1 MAFTTT
7 SSFSGKAAGFYISAA
22 LKSATS
28 LEYLT
33 MIENIKFKSN
43 IQKMD
48 ATVSPIAAA
57 TCDFTGAGTLAL
69 TEKVLEPANLQI
81 NLDLCKLTLL
91 DSWEALQMRAGA
103 GAPPPPSFNDYV
115 ISYMAETI
123 ANATETSIWG
133 GNDLTAGQFTGFVT
147 GGAVGRLVQAGNTVV
162 DVANVG
168 GAGTAFSAANIIE
181 NLQNCTASIPTPV
194 YTKEDLYI
202 YMSPKS
208 YRLYISAIST
218 LGYVNAYSMNGDY
231 DAVFEGIKIAV
242 CNGMTNDILV
252 AAERSNLFFGT
263 DLLSD
268 QTSRIDLLDMS
279 TLDGSDNIRLLARYS
294 GGVQVGIGADV
305 VLVS

>member
-1 MAFTTT
+1 MALAVD
-7 SSFSGKAAGFYISAA
+7 SNYAGKAAGFYISQA
-22 LKSATS
+22 LRQANSM
-28 LEYLT
+28 EFLT
-33 MIENIKFKSN
+33 MIENIKYKSN

-48 ATVSPIAAA
+48 AASMVQDAV
-57 TCDFTGAGTLAL
+57 CNVNLAGTLTM
-69 TEKVLEPANLQI
+69 TEAILEPKNLMIQS
-81 NLDLCKLTLL
+81 DLCKQTLL
-91 DSWEALQMRAGA
+91 QSWEALQMRAGA

-115 ISYMAETI
+115 ISYIGEIIAES
-123 ANATETSIWG
+123 TETSIWT
-133 GNDLTAGQFTGFVT
+133 GNDLSVGQFTGFVT
-147 GGAVGRLVQAGNTVV
+147 GGAVGRLVQAGNTVI
-162 DVANVG
+162 DVANAG
-168 GAGTAFSAANIIE
+168 GVAYDATNIIT
-181 NLQNCTASIPTPV
+181 NLQNCTAAIPVAV

-231 DAVFEGIKIAV
+231 DAIFEGIKIAV
-242 CNGMTNDILV
+242 CNGMSDDTLV

-268 QTSRIDLLDMS
+268 QTRIDLLDMAQ
-279 TLDGSDNIRLLARYS
+279 LDGSDNIRLLARYS